1 VSGVVNLKKRGVL
14 RSLSLMTGSLV
25 ALLSGCGPK
34 EVAVAPPPP
43 PPVVVIPPRPMPP
56 LGASPNMIIP
66 AVAVDGSRRT
76 VNTGISSAQALWNL
90 RSAYNV
96 AALNC
101 IGPQYEPILAGYKD
115 FLKKHTKSLTA
126 ANKALDKEFRT
137 RFGAK
142 SVRERES
149 YQTQVYNFFALPPVV
164 PALCNA
170 AMGLAVDLQ
179 ALPAGQLDGFA
190 VTGLAKAEAPFKEF
204 FNSYDQYRADLAAW
218 EARYGAGASASAPG
232 ATTPVAVA
240 PASVQQASAR

>member
-1 VSGVVNLKKRGVL
+1 MVNLKKRGLL
-14 RSLSLMTGSLV
+14 RGLTLMTGSLV
-25 ALLSGCGPK
+25 AVLSGCGPK

-56 LGASPNMIIP
+56 LGASPNMVVP
-66 AVAVDGSRRT
+66 ALAVDGSRRT

-101 IGPQYEPILAGYKD
+101 IGPQYEPILSGYKD
-115 FLKKHTKSLTA
+115 FLKRHGKTLTST
-126 ANKALDKEFRT
+126 NKALDKEFKT

-142 SVRERES
+142 SVREREA
-149 YQTQVYNFFALPPVV
+149 YQTQVYNYFALPPVV

-170 AMGLAVDLQ
+170 ALGLAVELQ
-179 ALPAGQLDGFA
+179 AVPTGQLDGFA
-190 VTGLAKAEAPFKEF
+190 MTGLAKAEAPFKEF

-218 EARYGAGASASAPG
+218 EARYGAGAAASG
-232 ATTPVAVA
+232 ASGTTPVASA
-240 PASVQQASAR
+240 GNLAQPAYAR

>member
-1 VSGVVNLKKRGVL
+1 VVNLKNRGLL
-14 RSLSLMTGSLV
+14 RGLSLMTGSLV

-56 LGASPNMIIP
+56 LGASPNMVVP
-66 AVAVDGSRRT
+66 ALAVDGSRRT
-76 VNTGISSAQALWNL
+76 VNTGVSNAQMVWNL

-101 IGPQYEPILAGYKD
+101 VGPQYEPILAGYKD
-115 FLKKHTKSLTA
+115 FLKKHLKSLTA
-126 ANKALDKEFRT
+126 ANKALDKEFKT
-137 RFGAK
+137 RYGAK

-170 AMGLAVDLQ
+170 AMGLSVDLQ
-179 ALPAGQLDGFA
+179 AVPAGQLDGFA

-218 EARYGAGASASAPG
+218 ESRYGAGATAGAP
-232 ATTPVAVA
+232 ATTTPVAVA
-240 PASVQQASAR
+240 PGLSQQASSR

>member
-1 VSGVVNLKKRGVL
+1 MVNLKKRGVL

-232 ATTPVAVA
+232 VTTPVAVA